1 MTLKW
6 AFYSLFDR
14 FGDNNSKNWCSK
26 LKIVLILHRDK
37 ETGADDFAVE
47 FLGCGIVAEGLKQ
60 LKEITVLLGNNDT
73 GTKGAVKEI
82 DLRLNRIFCGDYLY
96 K

>member
-26 LKIVLILHRDK
+26 SKIVLILHRDK

-60 LKEITVLLGNNDT
+60 LKEIIILLGDDDICIR
-73 GTKGAVKEI
+73 GAVQEI
-82 DLRLNRIFCGDYLY
+82 DLRIDRILLR
-96 K
+96 